1 MNRQLEVEN
10 LHEDS
15 FVAQRLIADHVR
27 AVGGVFKVVLSKDL
41 FVSGSVAR
49 QRYMRYLDDQ
59 KKNEEREGVSR
70 KRKVLD
76 DEIDAARKRK
86 KFLEDDVKELL
97 LSADSYAQEAEA
109 AGKLTLLTKSNS
121 LQRTAKDKEKE
132 VEEVEAFLIAKK
144 REQRAL
150 A

>member
-41 FVSGSVAR
+41 LASASVAR
-49 QRYMRYLDDQ
+49 QCYRRYLDDQ

-97 LSADSYAQEAEA
+97 RSADSYAQEAEA

-121 LQRTAKDKEKE
+121 LRRTAKDKEKE